1 MTAPTTTRV
10 RVVDTSLYGP
20 QHDVGTIVG
29 RDSVRGMVLVEF
41 ICRCRVSGAQY
52 GDTARAPHTL
62 WFPEWEVE
70 PA

>member
-1 MTAPTTTRV
+1 MPDAPTATRV
-10 RVVDTSLYGP
+10 RVVDTSLYGA
-20 QHDVGTIVG
+20 QHETG
-29 RDSVRGMVLVEF
+29 RLIHRHDGQVLVEF

-52 GDTARAPHTL
+52 GDTARAPHAL